1 MGKFLRASG
10 AVVVAVVLAGC
21 WPHAGHDAGR
31 SYWNPGERALTVA
44 TVGELGELWRTPVHP
59 GTRLKEPASLAGSV
73 YVPGF
78 SGQLARVKAATGAVV
93 WRRTLDAGAAPEP
106 SELSSPVLFGD
117 ALRVSW
123 SCCRAG
129 VAGTFWVDPKTGADV
144 PMPPGGAAGYAQPAV
159 AGGKLAGFM
168 TVGGGVYHLN
178 WGDIGVTAASGDDGG
193 QVGFDFAIA
202 GGLVHWPYGRWAQ
215 AFSGCHPQD
224 DEYHPCAPDWRTDL
238 GAVPGPP
245 AAVGPD
251 AVAYPVGTGVT
262 VLDRAT
268 GAVRWRATG
277 LGARVG
283 TLAVAG
289 PTILAPTDAGEV
301 VALPAAG
308 CGAATCAPLW
318 WAPVGG
324 LAKVAAGGDVAYVTA
339 GGNVIALAVDGCG
352 APTCAP
358 LAQVHVGGTLS
369 SPVVDGG
376 RVFVGDLTGNLVA
389 LGLPR

>member
-1 MGKFLRASG
+1 MLNIA
-10 AVVVAVVLAGC
+10 L
-21 WPHAGHDAGR
+21 
-31 SYWNPGERALTVA
+31 LTVA

-78 SGQLARVKAATGAVV
+78 SGQLARVNAATGAVV

-159 AGGKLAGFM
+159 ARGKLAGFM

-202 GGLVHWPYGRWAQ
+202 GGLIHWPYGRWAQ

-245 AAVGPD
+245 AAIGAIRELHGALDDYLRELASSFGPAVTIIAATAGRGSSDSSTHSLSVGPWMNS
-251 AVAYPVGTGVT
+251 VT
-262 VLDRAT
+262 R
-268 GAVRWRATG
+268 
-277 LGARVG
+277 
-283 TLAVAG
+283 
-289 PTILAPTDAGEV
+289 
-301 VALPAAG
+301 
-308 CGAATCAPLW
+308 
-318 WAPVGG
+318 
-324 LAKVAAGGDVAYVTA
+324 
-339 GGNVIALAVDGCG
+339 
-352 APTCAP
+352 
-358 LAQVHVGGTLS
+358 
-369 SPVVDGG
+369 
-376 RVFVGDLTGNLVA
+376 
-389 LGLPR
+389 